1 MFEVGATM
9 VGGIKQT
16 YTPDSS
22 VKKGEEKG
30 YFFFGGSTCIL
41 VFEKDKVQIDK
52 DLLENTKNGIETKV
66 YMGEQIG
73 ISNKR

>member
-1 MFEVGATM
+1 M

-16 YTPDSS
+16 YIPDSNI
-22 VKKGEEKG
+22 KKGEEKG

-41 VFEKDKVQIDK
+41 VFEKGKIQIDK

>member
-1 MFEVGATM
+1 M
-9 VGGIKQT
+9 
-16 YTPDSS
+16 
-22 VKKGEEKG
+22 KKKDIFSLGD
-30 YFFFGGSTCIL
+30 TCIL